1 MGNSRYIYRT
11 HSMFVLILFF
21 LVCSV
26 FYLNFEQYYIF
37 AFGMII
43 VAGLIA
49 YTIKIRKKYLA
60 KMKIDEKGITITYSK
75 KVIKEMKWEDIIK
88 IVAIRN
94 WNDGLFV
101 VSDKPFDEKENYF
114 MRNMDRW
121 EIWWDSKLELDFRKY
136 YDRFPVEIEN
146 LEAMP
151 NWIKERYK
159 KSNKIN
165 NTKI

>member
-1 MGNSRYIYRT
+1 
-11 HSMFVLILFF
+11 
-21 LVCSV
+21 
-26 FYLNFEQYYIF
+26 
-37 AFGMII
+37 
-43 VAGLIA
+43 
-49 YTIKIRKKYLA
+49 
-60 KMKIDEKGITITYSK
+60 MKIKYEY
-75 KVIKEMKWEDIIK
+75 
-88 IVAIRN
+88 
-94 WNDGLFV
+94 
-101 VSDKPFDEKENYF
+101 DEKENYF